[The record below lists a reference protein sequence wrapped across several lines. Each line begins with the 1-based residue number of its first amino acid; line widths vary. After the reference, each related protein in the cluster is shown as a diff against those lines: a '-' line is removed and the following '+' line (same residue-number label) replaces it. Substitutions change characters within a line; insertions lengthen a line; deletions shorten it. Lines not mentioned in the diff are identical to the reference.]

1 MYYTRVQKLLVN
13 FCNLTTKI
21 KFTSK
26 LDVGTYNLNIKDKN
40 MRKSIFTIGLSIAVL
55 LSAFT
60 VIKKE
65 LAIDTDASKIEW
77 VGEKVT
83 GEHNGVVKIKSG
95 GLEVEGDQITG
106 GNFVIDMTT
115 IDVQDL
121 SGDTKGKLMG
131 HLRSDDFFSVEKH
144 PTATFKITSVN
155 ESKQEGATHFI
166 AGDLTIKGKTN
177 KITFPATVS
186 MVGSK
191 INATAKFDL
200 DRTKWDI
207 RYGSGSFFD
216 GLGDKMIYDDFKI
229 DLLLSTK

>member
-1 MYYTRVQKLLVN
+1 MKKL
-13 FCNLTTKI
+13 I
-21 KFTSK
+21 FTSA
-26 LDVGTYNLNIKDKN
+26 LAL
-40 MRKSIFTIGLSIAVL
+40 AVL
-55 LSAFT
+55 FTAFNT
-60 VIKKE
+60 ARKE
-65 LAIDTDASKIEW
+65 LTVDTSASKIEW

-83 GEHNGVVKIKSG
+83 GEHNGIVKIKSG
-95 GLEVEGDQITG
+95 GLMVDGDQITG
-106 GNFVIDMTT
+106 GNFLIDMTT

-121 SGDTKGKLMG
+121 SGDSKGKLMG

-144 PTATFKITSVN
+144 PTAKFIITSVN
-155 ESKQEGATHFI
+155 KSDQEGATHFI

-177 KITFPATVS
+177 KITFPAVVN

-191 INATAKFDL
+191 VNATAQFDL

-229 DLLLSTK
+229 DLMLSAK